1 MLEVR
6 FYDKIEDSK
15 LDFAVIIARTGEK
28 WVFCKHKE
36 RDTYEECLEDTE
48 KQERPLKKRQI
59 EN

>member
-6 FYDKIEDSK
+6 FYDKIEDSQ

-36 RDTYEECLEDTE
+36 GIPTKCLEGTE

>member
-6 FYDKIEDSK
+6 FYDKIEDSQ

-28 WVFCKHKE
+28 WVFCKHKK
-36 RDTYEECLEDTE
+36 RIPTKCLEDTE